1 MAYSLFKSETNW
13 NYVKDV
19 MWRYIYIY
27 VYIYVHIYIY
37 VCTFSSLKKI
47 WIPIVLASFIEVCPF
62 PILYTWVCFWV
73 CCSFPL
79 VCLPVLI
86 HS

>member
-37 VCTFSSLKKI
+37 VCTFSSLKKNMD
-47 WIPIVLASFIEVCPF
+47 
-62 PILYTWVCFWV
+62 TH
-73 CCSFPL
+73 
-79 VCLPVLI
+79 CLSI
-86 HS
+86 IY